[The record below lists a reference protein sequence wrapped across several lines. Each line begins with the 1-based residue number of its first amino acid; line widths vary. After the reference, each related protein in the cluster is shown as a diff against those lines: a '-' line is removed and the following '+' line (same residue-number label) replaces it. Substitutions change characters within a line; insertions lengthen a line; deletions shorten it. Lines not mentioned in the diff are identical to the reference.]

1 MNDDVKKLK
10 KRLRAVIFLTV
21 MIFAQQAA
29 LSMHGLRCQEWLLRM

>member
-21 MIFAQQAA
+21 MIFCAA
-29 LSMHGLRCQEWLLRM
+29 GGSVYAWLRCQEWLLRM